1 MGTPVQPTDDAF
13 EQAMRRK
20 KLQEGIAQGIGGQPA
35 PSATPSPAPSPTPT
49 PQPQSS
55 PLDRGKLKLS
65 MGMPES
71 SLTPEEKAALA
82 AEQINAQPAAS
93 PAGSPGPAE
102 PGFLQRMMSAMSAI
116 GLGG

>member
-1 MGTPVQPTDDAF
+1 
-13 EQAMRRK
+13 
-20 KLQEGIAQGIGGQPA
+20 
-35 PSATPSPAPSPTPT
+35 
-49 PQPQSS
+49 
-55 PLDRGKLKLS
+55 

-71 SLTPEEKAALA
+71 SLTPEEQAALA

-102 PGFLQRMMSAMSAI
+102 PGFLQRMMSAISAI